1 MLSAQDIIKAVLE
14 LLDEYTGPDLHVEQ
28 ALTELRQQILEK
40 FEHYV

>member
-28 ALTELRQQILEK
+28 ALAELREQILNK
-40 FEHYV
+40 FKHYV